1 MYSENRLISKPIFTQ
16 GPTHVKNPN
25 PNQLPKVQPL
35 DSKLFSFPCRLVFK
49 CFRVSTSRIV
59 AEAGLGLAGAN
70 RDWRTSG
77 ANRDWWT
84 SGANR
89 DWRTSGANRDWR
101 TSGRQSGLA
110 GAPWRLGLAG
120 ANRDWRERRRDWD

>member
-77 ANRDWWT
+77 ANRDW
-84 SGANR
+84 
-89 DWRTSGANRDWR
+89 RTSGANWDRG
-101 TSGRQSGLA
+101 TSGAESGRGGWGRA
-110 GAPWRLGLAG
+110 A
-120 ANRDWRERRRDWD
+120 